1 MSIAIKTPSIGLKG
15 EFRVVVKDAD
25 TEEIRFD
32 SGFQDN
38 LITNWGLD
46 RFGGY
51 HVANKEG
58 YGNSLNNY
66 QRQGWAHY
74 PVTFDLARYCQ
85 LGSGNAEPKVTDT
98 GLQAFEAEVIDNN
111 NAIADA
117 ATIIHLPQSNE
128 YAMHHTTYY
137 KFDRVINNKN
147 ISEIALSPYANNHE
161 FKGVFTRA
169 LIKDALG
176 QPTTLTVKSNEVL
189 EVYYKLWAVVSA
201 EVKESSIEATIVGAD
216 GQQTQRQIKV
226 HTFFNFTSTVPRSVR
241 LNLTRWNH
249 SNNSG
254 RFIYISK
261 EGYNI
266 PNKPTETITA
276 KAGEYYQSVGSS
288 SHFTYVNIPED
299 SYVPGSYKQ
308 RGRTFLDYNH
318 ISTDTMQRNGI
329 THPNVNRISLPTCMG
344 AIEFFFNNDGT
355 TQETRGI
362 PKTNDDTLE
371 FIFEVSWERYT
382 GDTTKLVG

>member
-1 MSIAIKTPSIGLKG
+1 MSIAIKAPSIGLKG

-25 TEEIRFD
+25 TEEVRFD

-51 HVANKEG
+51 HVASEET
-58 YGNSLNNY
+58 YGRNLSDY
-66 QRQGWAHY
+66 QSRGWAPY
-74 PVTFDLARYCQ
+74 PVTLDLGYYCQ

-98 GLQAFEAEVIDNN
+98 GLQAFEVEVSDGSNN
-111 NAIADA
+111 INNT
-117 ATIIHLPQSNE
+117 ATVIHLPQSNE
-128 YAMHHTTYY
+128 YAIHHTSYY
-137 KFDRVINNKN
+137 KFNRNINNKN
-147 ISEIALSPYANNHE
+147 ISEIALSPYTNDHE
-161 FKGVFTRA
+161 FKGIFTRA

-201 EVKESSIEATIVGAD
+201 EVKESSIEATIIGAD
-216 GQQTQRQIKV
+216 GQQSQRQIKV
-226 HTFFNFTSTVPRSVR
+226 HTFFNFNSSPTKSIR
-241 LNLTRWNH
+241 LNLTRINTSH
-249 SNNSG
+249 NSG
-254 RFIYISK
+254 RYFYFSK
-261 EGYNI
+261 EGYTI
-266 PNKPTETITA
+266 PSNPRESVSPKVGGYHT
-276 KAGEYYQSVGSS
+276 SVGNLSLYN
-288 SHFTYVNIPED
+288 YVNIPED
-299 SYVPGSYKQ
+299 SYIPGSYKQ
-308 RGRTFLDYNH
+308 RVRSFLDYNH
-318 ISTDTMQRNGI
+318 ISSDTIQRNGI
-329 THPNVNRISLPTCMG
+329 THPYINRFYLPTCMG
-344 AIEFFFNNDGT
+344 SIEFLFNNDGT

>member
-1 MSIAIKTPSIGLKG
+1 MSIAIKIPSIGLKG

-25 TEEIRFD
+25 TEEVRFD

-98 GLQAFEAEVIDNN
+98 GLQAFEAEVTDYSSV
-111 NAIADA
+111 IADA

-147 ISEIALSPYANNHE
+147 ISEIALSPYANNH
-161 FKGVFTRA
+161 
-169 LIKDALG
+169 D
-176 QPTTLTVKSNEVL
+176 
-189 EVYYKLWAVVSA
+189 
-201 EVKESSIEATIVGAD
+201 
-216 GQQTQRQIKV
+216 
-226 HTFFNFTSTVPRSVR
+226 
-241 LNLTRWNH
+241 
-249 SNNSG
+249 
-254 RFIYISK
+254 
-261 EGYNI
+261 
-266 PNKPTETITA
+266 
-276 KAGEYYQSVGSS
+276 
-288 SHFTYVNIPED
+288 
-299 SYVPGSYKQ
+299 
-308 RGRTFLDYNH
+308 
-318 ISTDTMQRNGI
+318 
-329 THPNVNRISLPTCMG
+329 
-344 AIEFFFNNDGT
+344 
-355 TQETRGI
+355 
-362 PKTNDDTLE
+362 
-371 FIFEVSWERYT
+371 
-382 GDTTKLVG
+382 